1 MSESASKGQ
10 TALTAEVK
18 AIVGTTA
25 ERIEASSSWGIERE
39 GLRRFTQAIM
49 DPDPLYWDDA
59 YAKTTRY
66 GQVITP
72 PIYCSYLARRAQP
85 GEEDSVTLAF
95 KENPNSDG
103 IGGVRDAESRGKLPD
118 IPTPLKRILNA
129 GNEIELRQYP
139 KLGDR
144 VFSQAKF
151 ADIRERVA
159 KDGARMLIV
168 TTETIF
174 TNQNGEVLCILRA
187 SQIRR

>member
-1 MSESASKGQ
+1 MSTSASKEQ
-10 TALTAEVK
+10 SALTDEVK
-18 AIVGTTA
+18 AIIGTTA

-49 DPDPLYWDDA
+49 DPDPLYWDDE
-59 YAKTTRY
+59 YTKTTRY

-85 GEEDSVTLAF
+85 GEEDSVTRAF
-95 KENPNSDG
+95 AENPNSDG
-103 IGGVRDAESRGKLPD
+103 IGGIVGTRKGSLPP

-144 VFSQAKF
+144 IFSQAKYH
-151 ADIRERVA
+151 AIKENVV
-159 KDGARMLIV
+159 KDGTHMLVV
-168 TTETIF
+168 TTETIY
-174 TNQNGEVLCILRA
+174 TNQNGEVLCMLRA

>member
-1 MSESASKGQ
+1 MSTSASNEQ
-10 TALTAEVK
+10 SALTAEVK
-18 AIVGTTA
+18 AIIGTTA

-49 DPDPLYWDDA
+49 DPDPLYWDDE

-103 IGGVRDAESRGKLPD
+103 IGGIVGTKKGSLPP

-144 VFSQAKF
+144 IFSQARYHSIK
-151 ADIRERVA
+151 ESVG
-159 KDGARMLIV
+159 KDGTRMLVV
-168 TTETIF
+168 TTENIY
-174 TNQNGEVLCILRA
+174 TNQNDEVLCILRA
-187 SQIRR
+187 SGIRR